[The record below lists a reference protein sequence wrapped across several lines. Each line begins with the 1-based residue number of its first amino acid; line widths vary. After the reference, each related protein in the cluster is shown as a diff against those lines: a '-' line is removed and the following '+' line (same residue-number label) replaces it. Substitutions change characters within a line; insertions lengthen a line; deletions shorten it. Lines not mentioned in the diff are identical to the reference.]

1 MTHGDTFMAST
12 TLTNQDQSSSIAT
25 TRQPI
30 GGLRFDWLMGF
41 MGFIFV
47 AGLYVDGWAHAHGK
61 VDNTF
66 FTPWHAILYSGYL
79 LNAILLIGTLYI
91 NHSRGLP
98 WRKAIPTGYELSLV
112 GVPLFALGGIGDM
125 IWHTLFGFE
134 VGTDQLLSPTHLI
147 LATSGI
153 LIMTGPLRAAMR
165 RPDTRGAQGWSKLLP
180 MLLSVIALLLMF
192 TFFTE
197 FAHPFVDTWV
207 VTSTFKDESLT
218 QALGVASI
226 LLQSA
231 ILMGVLLLII
241 RHWTLPVGSMTLI
254 FTVITGLIVV
264 FADHYSLIP
273 PVIVAGILADI
284 LLVWLKPS
292 PVRQNE
298 LRLFAFLVP
307 TILYLCYFVDLMLT
321 TGIIWTIHL
330 WLGSCI
336 VAGVVGLV
344 LSYLLVPPQGPT
356 EKTV

>member
-1 MTHGDTFMAST
+1 MSLEENTLMGSS
-12 TLTNQDQSSSIAT
+12 TLTAQDQFLPKT
-25 TRQPI
+25 TTKQPI
-30 GGLRFDWLMGF
+30 GGLRFDWLMSIMSF
-41 MGFIFV
+41 LFV
-47 AGLYVDGWAHAHGK
+47 GGLYLDGWAHAHGK

-79 LNAILLIGTLYI
+79 LNAILLVGTLYI
-91 NHSRGLP
+91 NHARGLP

-134 VGTDQLLSPTHLI
+134 FGTEQVLSPTHLV

-153 LIMTGPLRAAMR
+153 LMMTGPLRAAIR

-197 FAHPFVDTWV
+197 FAHPFVR
-207 VTSTFKDESLT
+207 TSVITNTFQYESLA

-226 LLQSA
+226 LLQA
-231 ILMGVLLLII
+231 GILMGVLLLII
-241 RHWTLPVGSMTLI
+241 RRWTLPVGTMTLI

-264 FADHYSLIP
+264 LADHYYLVP
-273 PVIVAGILADI
+273 AVVVAGILADI

-292 PVRQNE
+292 PVRQ
-298 LRLFAFLVP
+298 
-307 TILYLCYFVDLMLT
+307 
-321 TGIIWTIHL
+321 
-330 WLGSCI
+330 
-336 VAGVVGLV
+336 
-344 LSYLLVPPQGPT
+344 
-356 EKTV
+356 